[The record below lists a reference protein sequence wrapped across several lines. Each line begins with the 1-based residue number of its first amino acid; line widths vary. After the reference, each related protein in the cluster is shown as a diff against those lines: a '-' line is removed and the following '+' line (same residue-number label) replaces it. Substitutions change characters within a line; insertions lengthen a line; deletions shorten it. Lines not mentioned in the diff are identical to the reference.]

1 MSQSGSIE
9 FYVTEEIP
17 EPEVMLDR
25 LVQWLGAEWVFF
37 AYRSEGES
45 RAWDLSQKYAR
56 DEIDSPY
63 VKKKQVCG
71 DCHPNQLRGL
81 YRPGTALNVDFSQA
95 PRTSIVCKAH
105 ALLPESLR
113 GDFNPGSPII
123 YLGWHDLIDERPDE
137 AHLLARA
144 FLTVSVWGY
153 GTPAD
158 DPRYRKD
165 IWNQPFIQ
173 VFERELAAI
182 VAPHALHHA
191 VTFSY

>member
-1 MSQSGSIE
+1 MSQTGSIE
-9 FYVTEEIP
+9 FYVTQELSDP
-17 EPEVMLDR
+17 EAL
-25 LVQWLGAEWVFF
+25 LQQIVQWLGAESLLF

-63 VKKKQVCG
+63 VKEKKVCG
-71 DCHPNQLRGL
+71 HSRPDQLRGL
-81 YRPGTALNVDFSQA
+81 YLPGTSLNIDFNGA
-95 PRTSIVCKAH
+95 PRTDIVCQAH

-113 GDFNPGSPII
+113 GNFNPGTPIV
-123 YLGWHDLIDERPDE
+123 YLGWHDLIDELPDE

-144 FLTVSVWGY
+144 FLTVKIWGY

-158 DPRYRKD
+158 DPRYRAD
-165 IWNQPFIQ
+165 IWDQSFIQ
-173 VFERELAAI
+173 DFERELAAI

-191 VTFSY
+191 VTFS